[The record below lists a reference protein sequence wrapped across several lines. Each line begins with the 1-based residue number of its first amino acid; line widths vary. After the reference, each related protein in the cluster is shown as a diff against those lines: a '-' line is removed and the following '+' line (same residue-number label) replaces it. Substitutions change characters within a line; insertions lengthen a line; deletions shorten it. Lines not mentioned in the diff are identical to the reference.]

1 MNIQKVDNK
10 YVKNN
15 KAINFFLYTDFNL
28 LLNSDEILFL
38 SKEENVYEDKYLK
51 TEKLF
56 DDNLFITQIDGPR
69 LFYTGLFELN
79 KPYINVRIMDYKLKL
94 DKVIYLN
101 DRNSTF
107 ICDDSLIF
115 DITTLQEKK
124 INREEIKQVFNPNN
138 YNSMIIIDFQNN
150 VLFAKD
156 NSFSV
161 GETFIPTDE
170 EIINIYNKYYLENK
184 QNIDE
189 IESFSLSGYSNELP
203 YIIITSKD
211 DGISISKFNLIFLE
225 KDCFKLSYTQPLQI
239 KDLNIREMQQEPE
252 KVMLK
257 KK

>member
-69 LFYTGLFELN
+69 LFYTSLFELN
-79 KPYINVRIMDYKLKL
+79 KPYISARIMDYKLKL

-101 DRNSTF
+101 DKNSTF

-115 DITTLQEKK
+115 DITTLQDKEF
-124 INREEIKQVFNPNN
+124 NREEIEQVFNTQN
-138 YNSMIIIDFQNN
+138 YNSIIVVDNKNN

-156 NSFSV
+156 KNFSI
-161 GETFIPTDE
+161 GKTFIPTDD

-189 IESFSLSGYSNELP
+189 IESFSLSGYSSELP

-211 DGISISKFNLIFLE
+211 DSISISKFNLSFLE

-239 KDLNIREMQQEPE
+239 KDLNTQKGQLNKEKEMT
-252 KVMLK
+252 K